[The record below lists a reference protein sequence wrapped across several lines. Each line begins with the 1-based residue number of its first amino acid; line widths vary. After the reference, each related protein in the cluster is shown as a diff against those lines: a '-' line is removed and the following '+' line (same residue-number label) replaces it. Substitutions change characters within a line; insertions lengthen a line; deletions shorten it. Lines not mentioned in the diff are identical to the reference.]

1 MTRSKPASSEDRL
14 LKAISHPIRLRILEQ
29 LNEREASPSQLARQ
43 LGEPIGNLSY
53 HVKVLLKHDAIEL
66 VAEKPVRGAIEHF
79 YRATMRPFFD
89 DAHWTKLPL
98 SMRRALFDPMLQK
111 IWDHVV
117 EATGSGG
124 LDDPQ
129 THISW
134 TTLDLD
140 RQGYEDMVELLAQT
154 LDRALEIQSE
164 AAGRLSEAA
173 TDETERTELAVM
185 HYHRPRIDEHEA
197 AKAKRSARRQRTK
210 ATAGRRQ

>member
-1 MTRSKPASSEDRL
+1 MTRSNPASSQDRL

-53 HVKVLLKHDAIEL
+53 HVKVLLRYDAIEL
-66 VAEKPVRGAIEHF
+66 VATKPVRGAIEHF

-89 DAHWTKLPL
+89 DAHWAKLPL
-98 SMRRALFDPMLQK
+98 STRRALFDPMLQR

-117 EATGSGG
+117 EAAGSGG
-124 LDDPQ
+124 LDDPR

-140 RQGYEDMVELLAQT
+140 GQGYEDVVELLAQT
-154 LDRALEIQSE
+154 LDRALEIQAE

-173 TDETERTELAVM
+173 EDETERTELAIM
-185 HYHRPRIDEHEA
+185 HYHRPRIDEREG
-197 AKAKRSARRQRTK
+197 AKAKRSARRRHSK
-210 ATAGRRQ
+210 AKTG